1 MNRSWIPLEKLEHW
15 IQSEYYIVSWLL
27 FVAAFVIYS
36 LFLGKISAKRH
47 ENLRHRFRVTV
58 VYLFLASLFSLF
70 YWQGAQ
76 YLTGIDGLQNVP
88 SYVGLITM
96 LLTAIVLVKIGQIIL
111 YIYLFFMNMS
121 VGVPRLVVNL
131 FTLIISTLIATWIA
145 SNVFGFKIEAVLAT
159 SAIFSIVLGLALQ
172 DTLGNLFSGVAL
184 QIDKPYRI
192 GDWVEIQ
199 SGTSKWN
206 GQVHE
211 ITWRGT
217 FLISTMDEL
226 VLIPNKTIGQSQILI
241 FSAATG
247 PFRVGHAIRV
257 PFHTDLEDL
266 KATLVTC
273 VNEVVDQPLA
283 PEPRALLMEISESWF
298 TVKIFY
304 SLYDYGT
311 RFRVGDQ
318 VLANIVR
325 RLREKGLQFAVPHY
339 QVESGEFPKPT
350 PSATPTVRS

>member
-1 MNRSWIPLEKLEHW
+1 MKPSWIPIEKVENL
-15 IQSEYYIVSWLL
+15 IQAEYYIVSWVIL
-27 FVAAFVIYS
+27 VMAFVIYRI
-36 LFLGKISAKRH
+36 FLRGISVKRH
-47 ENLRHRFRVTV
+47 ESFLERYRTTAA
-58 VYLFLASLFSLF
+58 YLFVGTLLSLA
-70 YWQGAQ
+70 YWQAGRQIAGFDGFQ
-76 YLTGIDGLQNVP
+76 GVPNYLAL
-88 SYVGLITM
+88 LTM
-96 LLTAIVLVKIGQIIL
+96 FVTAIVFVKLGQILI
-111 YIYLFFMNMS
+111 YTYLFSSHMS
-121 VGVPRLVVNL
+121 VGVPRLVANL

-192 GDWVEIQ
+192 GDWIEIQ
-199 SGTSKWN
+199 NGAVKWT

-217 FLISTMDEL
+217 FLMSAMDEL

-247 PFRVGHAIRV
+247 PFRVAHTIRV
-257 PFHTDLEDL
+257 PFDSSLDQI
-266 KATLVTC
+266 KKILVGS
-273 VNEVVDQPLA
+273 VNEVVKQPLA
-283 PEPRALLMEISESWF
+283 PEPKALLMEISESWF

-311 RFRVGDQ
+311 RFAVGDE
-318 VLANIVR
+318 VLQRIVS
-325 RLREKGLQFAVPHY
+325 RLREANIKFAVPTY
-339 QVESGEFPKPT
+339 GILSDERLKID
-350 PSATPTVRS
+350 

>member
-1 MNRSWIPLEKLEHW
+1 MNRSWIPIEKVENL
-15 IQSEYYIVSWLL
+15 IQSEYYIVCWLIL
-27 FVAAFVIYS
+27 LVAFVVYRM
-36 LFLGKISAKRH
+36 FLRGISAKRH
-47 ENLRHRFRVTV
+47 ESFRQRYRTTAAYMFVGSLLALTYWQLGSHFGSIEGFQNARDYLGLFTMFVTAMV
-58 VYLFLASLFSLF
+58 FVKLGQILIYTYLFSSH
-70 YWQGAQ
+70 
-76 YLTGIDGLQNVP
+76 
-88 SYVGLITM
+88 
-96 LLTAIVLVKIGQIIL
+96 
-111 YIYLFFMNMS
+111 MS
-121 VGVPRLVVNL
+121 VGVPRLVANL
-131 FTLIISTLIATWIA
+131 FTLVISTLIATWIA

-199 SGTSKWN
+199 NGTSKWT

-247 PFRVGHAIRV
+247 PFRVGHSLRL
-257 PFHTDLEDL
+257 PFD
-266 KATLVTC
+266 ASI
-273 VNEVVDQPLA
+273 EVVKALLVEAVNDVVKQPLA
-283 PEPRALLMEISESWF
+283 PEPRALLSDISESWF
-298 TVKIFY
+298 TIKIFY

-311 RFRVGDQ
+311 RVRVGDQ
-318 VLANIVR
+318 VLERIVT
-325 RLREKGLQFAVPHY
+325 RLREANIRFAIPSYALQSDESVSPKGV
-339 QVESGEFPKPT
+339 T
-350 PSATPTVRS
+350 T

>member
-1 MNRSWIPLEKLEHW
+1 MNRSWIPLDKIEHW
-15 IQSEYYIVSWLL
+15 IQSEYYIVSWLI
-27 FVAAFVIYS
+27 FIAAFLVYS
-36 LFLGKISAKRH
+36 LSLRKISAKRH
-47 ENLRHRFRVTV
+47 ENIRHRFRVTV
-58 VYLFLASLFSLF
+58 VYLFLASLFSLI
-70 YWQGAQ
+70 YWQGTP
-76 YLTGIDGLQNVP
+76 YLRDIETLQNV
-88 SYVGLITM
+88 SGYLGLITM
-96 LLTAIVLVKIGQIIL
+96 LLTAVVLVKIGQLIL
-111 YIYLFFMNMS
+111 YVYLFFMNMS

-131 FTLIISTLIATWIA
+131 FTLLISTLIATWIA

-192 GDWVEIQ
+192 GDWIEIQ
-199 SGTSKWN
+199 SATGKWK

-217 FLISTMDEL
+217 FLISPMDEL

-247 PFRVGHAIRV
+247 PFRVSHTVRV
-257 PFHTDLEDL
+257 AFKSSL
-266 KATLVTC
+266 KDVKRILTEAVS
-273 VNEVVDQPLA
+273 EVIDQPLA
-283 PEPRALLMEISESWF
+283 PEPRALLTEISDSWF

-311 RFRVGDQ
+311 RVRVGDR
-318 VLANIVR
+318 VLETIVQR
-325 RLREKGLQFAVPHY
+325 FAENGIEFAAPSY
-339 QVESGEFPKPT
+339 QIL
-350 PSATPTVRS
+350 SAKELS